1 MADKVK
7 MYVYREGT
15 YDDAMGNEIVRI
27 FSDKEKALRHM
38 RRTVEKEF
46 HCEFEEL
53 EKLYQDNRDAI
64 IYPDYVEIPTGR
76 DIYFYIVEE
85 KAVDAA

>member
-1 MADKVK
+1 MEGTK

-15 YDDAMGNEIVRI
+15 YEDAMGNEIVRI
-27 FSDKEKALRHM
+27 FSDKEKALWYM
-38 RRTVEKEF
+38 RRKVEKDF
-46 HCEFEEL
+46 QCEFDEL
-53 EKLYQDNRDAI
+53 EKLYQHNRDAF

-85 KAVDAA
+85 TAVDAA